1 VVAMA
6 STPALV
12 ISDLLCFALNAFK
25 KVAAR
30 RLKSL
35 LMHYYT
41 PDVISLS
48 KSQILEDVDAL
59 EGLESLKVTRKWR
72 DSVSRSNLELDDI
85 MSIITFADENNLH
98 LPRYLSSSPGN
109 MPSIRL
115 VEGDLHLIWN
125 KLTKL
130 EESFKLSERS
140 SIEFLE
146 IGNKNSLCLKEVAID
161 TKASAITCREI
172 LGHVQTSRSIGLNR
186 HPKVVPSF
194 NYIPSA
200 GKQAAG
206 TVSSQSPGVS
216 HSSRPP
222 FSRTDNPAYGS
233 VGLPLTA
240 STSGSIPST

>member
-1 VVAMA
+1 M
-6 STPALV
+6 
-12 ISDLLCFALNAFK
+12 D
-25 KVAAR
+25 
-30 RLKSL
+30 
-35 LMHYYT
+35 YYT
-41 PDVISLS
+41 PEVIALS

-59 EGLESLKVTRKWR
+59 EGHESLKVTRKRR
-72 DSVSRSNLELDDI
+72 DSMSRSDLELDDI
-85 MSIITFADENNLH
+85 MSIITFVDENNLH

-115 VEGDLHLIWN
+115 VEGDLHLIRN
-125 KLTKL
+125 KLTKW
-130 EESFKLSERS
+130 EESLKLSERS
-140 SIEFLE
+140 SFEFLE
-146 IGNKNSLCLKEVAID
+146 IVNKNSLCLKEAID
-161 TKASAITCREI
+161 AKASAITCREL

-186 HPKVVPSF
+186 HTAVVPSF